1 MVDKTGC
8 ISFRSIPWEV
18 GTEIGMNVDVAF
30 HPDSPDEIEV
40 FHQGFEPRK
49 IKPLVITEHSAPR
62 KRIPLTAE
70 EAPLTSRE
78 LDAAEKR
85 YEKRRDLAETAISYR
100 SVIGGKDR
108 D

>member
-1 MVDKTGC
+1 
-8 ISFRSIPWEV
+8 
-18 GTEIGMNVDVAF
+18 MNVDVAF
-30 HPDSPDEIEV
+30 RPDSPDEIEV

-62 KRIPLTAE
+62 KRIPSRQE

-85 YEKRRDLAETAISYR
+85 YEKHRDLAKTAISYR
-100 SVIGGKDR
+100 SVIGGKNHD
-108 D
+108 